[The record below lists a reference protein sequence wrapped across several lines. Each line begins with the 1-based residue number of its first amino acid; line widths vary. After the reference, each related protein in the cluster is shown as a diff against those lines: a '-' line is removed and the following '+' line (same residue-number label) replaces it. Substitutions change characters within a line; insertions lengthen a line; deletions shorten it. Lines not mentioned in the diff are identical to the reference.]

1 MWYYMHRT
9 TETVNAVFQPMAHVG
24 EDGWQAQAEVFWEVF
39 SIFAGVGTLV
49 GVVVVSYMMYN
60 AYKYRDAEG
69 TPGEVESIELG
80 ELPRDAMSKK
90 SKKLFLSLA
99 ISAVVVIVLVVYAY
113 TALLYVEAGPD
124 VEEDAEMHV
133 HVEGY
138 QFGWDF
144 EYENGHVE
152 AGTMRVPEDTVVRLT
167 VTSRD
172 VWHNFGISELKIK
185 VDSIPGQTGETWI
198 AAEEGEYL
206 IECFELCG
214 DAHSQ
219 MVADL
224 VVMEEDEFEEWY
236 EGTNPEEETEEAEQ

>member
-1 MWYYMHRT
+1 
-9 TETVNAVFQPMAHVG
+9 MAHVG

-39 SIFAGVGTLV
+39 SVFAIVGTLV
-49 GVVVVSYMMYN
+49 GVVVVAYMMYN

-69 TPGEVESIELG
+69 TPGEAEPAEVG
-80 ELPRDAMSKK
+80 ELPRDAMSRK

-99 ISAVVVIVLVVYAY
+99 LSAVVVIVLVVYAY
-113 TALLYVEAGPD
+113 SALLFVEAGPD
-124 VEEDAEMHV
+124 VEEEAEMHV

-152 AGTMRVPEDTVVRLT
+152 AGEMRVPEDTVVRLT

-172 VWHNFGISELKIK
+172 VWHNFGISELKVK
-185 VDSIPGQTGETWI
+185 ADSIPGQTAETWI
-198 AAEEGEYL
+198 RAEEGEYL

-224 VVMEEDEFEEWY
+224 VVMEEEEFEEWY
-236 EGTNPEEETEEAEQ
+236 EGTFPEDETEEAEQ